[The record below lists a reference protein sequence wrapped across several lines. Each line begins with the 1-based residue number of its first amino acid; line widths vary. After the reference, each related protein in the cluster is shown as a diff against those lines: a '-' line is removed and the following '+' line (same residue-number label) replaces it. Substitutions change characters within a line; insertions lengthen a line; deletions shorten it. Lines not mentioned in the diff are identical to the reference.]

1 LRKNINQFKPKE
13 LPMRFSV
20 LFGFAG
26 LLLVTGIGTADAQSI
41 FTGGKSGAYFS
52 VLCPALVDG
61 LRNEGF
67 TPTCQETTGTIDNIT
82 KLLADP
88 TAVAFVQGDAY
99 ANWVAANPAEAKKIV
114 MVRNDLA
121 SEGVY
126 FVSRNQKTFSDVV
139 RTITRVKIVLPP
151 QTSGAAQTWE
161 NLKKVL
167 PQVFTKVDATQ
178 VTYAESAAKAVDMA
192 LATDNTIALFVQ
204 LPDPAN
210 PLFKTIVD
218 KKGNFIPLVAR
229 ALLSQQV
236 NGQNVYTLETRPVSS
251 AGIIKGATEVTTIAT
266 PITIITQST
275 DNIPEGGN
283 ARVNHDDLIKMIKSL
298 PREKLLP
305 KSGPTASLFNRAFS
319 VTKDAA
325 NSMVDQ
331 TEKAIKDLK

>member
-1 LRKNINQFKPKE
+1 
-13 LPMRFSV
+13 MRFSV
-20 LFGFAG
+20 LIGITG
-26 LLLVTGIGTADAQSI
+26 SLLLGAATTAGAQSI
-41 FTGGKSGAYFS
+41 FTGGKTGAYFS

-67 TPTCQETTGTIDNIT
+67 TPTCQETTGTLDNVT
-82 KLLADP
+82 KALADP

-99 ANWVAANPAEAKKIV
+99 ANWAAANPAEAKKFVI
-114 MVRNDLA
+114 VRNDLA

-126 FVSRNQKTFSDVV
+126 FVSKNQKAFGDVV

-167 PQVFTKVDATQ
+167 PQVFTKVDASQ
-178 VTYAESAAKAVDMA
+178 VTYTESAAKAVDLA
-192 LATDNTIALFVQ
+192 LANDNTIALFVQ
-204 LPDPAN
+204 LPDPTN

-236 NGQNVYTLETRPVSS
+236 DGQNVYTLETRPVSPAGVLKS
-251 AGIIKGATEVTTIAT
+251 AVEVTTIAT

-275 DNIPEGGN
+275 DNIPDSGN
-283 ARVNHDDLIKMIKSL
+283 ARVNHDDLIKAIKSL
-298 PREKLLP
+298 PKEKLLP
-305 KSGPTASLFNRAFS
+305 KSGPTASLFNRAFT

>member
-1 LRKNINQFKPKE
+1 
-13 LPMRFSV
+13 MRFSV
-20 LFGFAG
+20 LLGLAG
-26 LLLVTGIGTADAQSI
+26 SLLVTGAGVASAQSI

-67 TPTCQETTGTIDNIT
+67 TPACQETTGTLENIT

-88 TAVAFVQGDAY
+88 TSVAFVQGDAY
-99 ANWVAANPAEAKKIV
+99 ANWAVTNPDQAKKIV
-114 MVRNDLA
+114 IIRNDLA
-121 SEGVY
+121 SESVY

-151 QTSGAAQTWE
+151 QGSGAAQTWE

-167 PQVFTKVDATQ
+167 PQVFLKVDSTQ
-178 VTYAESAAKAVDMA
+178 VVYAESAAKAVDMA
-192 LATDNTIALFVQ
+192 LTSDNTIALFVQ

-236 NGQNVYTLETRPVSS
+236 NGKNVYTLETRPVSA
-251 AGIIKGATEVTTIAT
+251 AGILKGATEVTTIAT
-266 PITIITQST
+266 PISIITQST
-275 DNIPEGGN
+275 ENVPEGGN
-283 ARVNHDDLIKMIKSL
+283 ARVNHDDLIKMIQTL
-298 PREKLLP
+298 PKAKLLP
-305 KSGPTASLFNRAFS
+305 KTGPTASMFDRAFAA
-319 VTKDAA
+319 TKDAA
-325 NSMVDQ
+325 SSLVDE
-331 TEKAIKDLK
+331 TDKAIKDLK